1 MNRLTGSSSPYLRQH
16 RDNPVDWHEWGQEAF
31 DEARRSG
38 RPVLLSVGYS
48 ACHWCHVM
56 AHESFED
63 AEVATVMN
71 SLFVNVK
78 VDREERPDVDAVYM
92 DAVQALTGRG
102 GWPMTVF
109 LTPDGEPFY
118 GGTYYPRDTFV
129 RLLHAV
135 DDAWRNRRGELQQNV
150 DALVEMVNRTAAIPP
165 AEGIDAVALRGACV
179 AELVSRFDPEWGGFG
194 GAPKFPSTFGIELL
208 LREHLRTGDESLRRA
223 VTVSL
228 DAMACGGMYD
238 HIGGGFSRYSTD
250 EKWLVP
256 HFEKMLYDQALL
268 ARTYV
273 HAWRSLGHARW
284 FQVAGETIDYVLSCL
299 RHPGGGFFSAE
310 DADSLDPS
318 GRSTEGAFYTWTPDE
333 FRSVLGE
340 WSWQAEQHWGIT
352 DDGNFEGR
360 SIPNRIHARP
370 DIGRPDTVERCRR
383 ALLAARDGRPRPG
396 LDDKVL
402 TEWNAMFLATL
413 AEAAM
418 YAGNDRWRTAAVAN
432 GVFLLENLRDD
443 DGSWKRSWQADAVPR
458 ARHAALAQDLAH
470 LVDAFTRLYELTG
483 SPSWLEEAHRT
494 AWLLIDRHWDPVN
507 LGLFT
512 VPSGGETLIARQ
524 KDLMDNATPS
534 ANSTAALAFLRLAP
548 LVDDRTLHDRAVDM
562 LRLVARV
569 LPQAPGAFA
578 HAVWALELLDDLTEV
593 VIPGSQPGME
603 QEYLSAWRPHTVLAR
618 GTPFDG
624 SLFGGRDGSHAYVC
638 RGNVCGMPAGDPT
651 ELRGQLL
658 TSRPT

>member
-1 MNRLTGSSSPYLRQH
+1 
-16 RDNPVDWHEWGQEAF
+16 
-31 DEARRSG
+31 
-38 RPVLLSVGYS
+38 
-48 ACHWCHVM
+48 
-56 AHESFED
+56 
-63 AEVATVMN
+63 
-71 SLFVNVK
+71 
-78 VDREERPDVDAVYM
+78 M

-165 AEGIDAVALRGACV
+165 AEGLDAAALRGACV
-179 AELVSRFDPEWGGFG
+179 AELESRFDPEWGGFG

-299 RHPGGGFFSAE
+299 RHPAGGFFSAE

-318 GRSTEGAFYTWTPDE
+318 GRSAEGAFYTWTPDE

-370 DIGRPDTVERCRR
+370 NIGRPDTVERCRR

-402 TEWNAMFLATL
+402 TEWNGMFLATL

-458 ARHAALAQDLAH
+458 ARHAALAQDSLH
-470 LVDAFTRLYELTG
+470 LLL
-483 SPSWLEEAHRT
+483 LEARNKAAGRE
-494 AWLLIDRHWDPVN
+494 
-507 LGLFT
+507 
-512 VPSGGETLIARQ
+512 GE
-524 KDLMDNATPS
+524 
-534 ANSTAALAFLRLAP
+534 
-548 LVDDRTLHDRAVDM
+548 
-562 LRLVARV
+562 
-569 LPQAPGAFA
+569 
-578 HAVWALELLDDLTEV
+578 
-593 VIPGSQPGME
+593 
-603 QEYLSAWRPHTVLAR
+603 AR
-618 GTPFDG
+618 GRR
-624 SLFGGRDGSHAYVC
+624 LFS
-638 RGNVCGMPAGDPT
+638 
-651 ELRGQLL
+651 
-658 TSRPT
+658 